1 MLLLGT
7 VGTQYNVWIQE
18 NVLILLVIPSLS
30 SSNNFLADRL
40 PGLNS
45 ARRRFSKSSD
55 YQRTTDLT
63 SGSLQ
68 INYANHYANLG
79 MTSSMIIIAQLLRG
93 FLIEITV
100 KNQ

>member
-68 INYANHYANLG
+68 INYANLG
-79 MTSSMIIIAQLLRG
+79 MTSSIIIIAQLLRG